1 VSGTLLDVAS
11 KESRRDRAAAA
22 LLQQLRTDSGLSPE
36 TLSQG
41 IHAAK
46 LGYVSG
52 RQIRRIER
60 EGIIPTARVQF
71 AIAQFFERVPSEVWV
86 PRSNYRVAA

>member
-1 VSGTLLDVAS
+1 MAS
-11 KESRRDRAAAA
+11 KESRRDRAAAS
-22 LLQQLRTDSGLSPE
+22 LLRQLRTDRGLSPE
-36 TLSQG
+36 SLSYG

-71 AIAQFFERVPSEVWV
+71 AIAQFFDRLPSEVWV
-86 PRSNYRVAA
+86 QRSRYGVAA